1 MTDFHR
7 NAQHLAIDMQDDQRN
22 IMQHPRYLSPGS
34 ISPVAGMFSLFSSI
48 RPDFLDMVFLDGDHR
63 YESVMDDIKVQCR
76 FVKGKMKTYK
86 FQNQKPRS
94 GVKAWW
100 PKLRSGGVL
109 AGHDFAVNFP
119 GVVQVRMPNGKEEF
133 FPNSTLRQQDF
144 EFISFHSALECRP
157 PWTLH
162 CLRT

>member
-119 GVVQVRMPNGKEEF
+119 GVVQVRMPNGKQLRIQ
-133 FPNSTLRQQDF
+133 NKTKRLRIQISTRD
-144 EFISFHSALECRP
+144 
-157 PWTLH
+157 
-162 CLRT
+162 